1 MSVAETER
9 KGKILCV
16 DDEPHILRALQ
27 WLLKKEFDVL
37 TATSAGEGIRLLQ
50 RNDFDVVISDQ
61 RMPGITGVEFLREVR
76 KTSPRAVR
84 ILLTGYAELDAM
96 VRSVNESEVFRFI
109 TKPWDVKA
117 LPDLIAEAVS
127 IANIDTV
134 VVADE
139 TPVESL
145 DFGAEQG
152 GGPGA
157 AVPPLAVKAVSANE
171 PAAMLDAIGRNIL
184 VMDDDPVVH
193 QAVDEV
199 FVNSDRVLHA
209 YSLADA
215 IRYLNE
221 TPIGVII
228 SDFKVGKMD
237 ATRLIRM
244 MKGEHPEIISVVF
257 SAVQDAEYVVKLINE
272 GQVYRF
278 IPKPFKPSFIKLII
292 GSALKRHKQLLDNPQ
307 LLSRFKVESVAAGTA
322 ESLLDDIQKS
332 AKQAPQSFAA
342 PAANKVAPQQAA
354 RVQAQA
360 PVSAN
365 EDALVDKLK
374 SGFLRLFGKG

>member
-1 MSVAETER
+1 MTEAVT

-27 WLLKKEFDVL
+27 WLLKKEFEVV

-76 KTSPRAVR
+76 KSSPRAVR

-127 IANIDTV
+127 IANIDTI

-139 TPVESL
+139 TPVENL
-145 DFGAEQG
+145 DFT
-152 GGPGA
+152 
-157 AVPPLAVKAVSANE
+157 SDT
-171 PAAMLDAIGRNIL
+171 PAAAAGATSPTLTVRTAAPSEPSAVLESIGRNIL

-193 QAVDEV
+193 KAIDEV
-199 FVNSDRVLHA
+199 FGNSDRVLHA

-221 TPIGVII
+221 SSIGVIV

-292 GSALKRHKQLLDNPQ
+292 GSALKRHMQLLQNPQ

-322 ESLLDDIQKS
+322 ESLLQDIERS
-332 AKQAPQSFAA
+332 AASAPSPAAAPRQAPAAPAAQTVQVKGAA
-342 PAANKVAPQQAA
+342 PAAN
-354 RVQAQA
+354 
-360 PVSAN
+360 
-365 EDALVDKLK
+365 DGALVDKLK
-374 SGFLRLFGKG
+374 TGFRKLFKIG

>member
-1 MSVAETER
+1 MTEAVT

-27 WLLKKEFDVL
+27 WLLKKEFDVV

-76 KTSPRAVR
+76 KSSPRAVR

-127 IANIDTV
+127 IANIDTI

-139 TPVESL
+139 TPVENL
-145 DFGAEQG
+145 DFT
-152 GGPGA
+152 
-157 AVPPLAVKAVSANE
+157 SDT
-171 PAAMLDAIGRNIL
+171 PAAAAGATSPTLTVRTAAPSEPSAVLESIGRNIL

-193 QAVDEV
+193 KAIDEV
-199 FVNSDRVLHA
+199 FGNSDRVLHA

-221 TPIGVII
+221 SSIGVIV

-292 GSALKRHKQLLDNPQ
+292 GSALKRHMQLLQNPQ

-322 ESLLDDIQKS
+322 ESLLQDIERS
-332 AKQAPQSFAA
+332 AASAPSPAAAPRQAPAAPAAQTVQVKGAA
-342 PAANKVAPQQAA
+342 PAAN
-354 RVQAQA
+354 
-360 PVSAN
+360 
-365 EDALVDKLK
+365 DGALVDKLK
-374 SGFLRLFGKG
+374 TGFRKLFKIG

>member
-1 MSVAETER
+1 M
-9 KGKILCV
+9 

-27 WLLKKEFDVL
+27 WLLKKEFEVV
-37 TATSAGEGIRLLQ
+37 TATSAGEGMRLLQ
-50 RNDFDVVISDQ
+50 RTDFDVVISDQ

-76 KTSPRAVR
+76 KSSPRAVR

-139 TPVESL
+139 TPIESL
-145 DFGAEQG
+145 DFTASIS
-152 GGPGA
+152 P
-157 AVPPLAVKAVSANE
+157 AVPAAARTAPTLTVSAAAPSE
-171 PAAMLDAIGRNIL
+171 PAAIAASVGRRVL
-184 VMDDDPVVH
+184 VMDDDPIVH
-193 QAVDEV
+193 QAIDEV
-199 FVNSDRVLHA
+199 FGGGEQVLHS
-209 YSLADA
+209 YSLAEA
-215 IRYLNE
+215 IKYLNE
-221 TPIGVII
+221 YPIGVIV

-292 GSALKRHKQLLDNPQ
+292 GSALKRHVQLLKNPE
-307 LLSRFKVESVAAGTA
+307 LVSRFKVETVSAGTA
-322 ESLLDDIQKS
+322 DSLLQDIERS
-332 AKQAPQSFAA
+332 AALAA
-342 PAANKVAPQQAA
+342 ARPVATAGSRPPPAAQSVQVQDAPNQVA
-354 RVQAQA
+354 
-360 PVSAN
+360 AN
-365 EDALVDKLK
+365 DADLVDRLKTGFRKL
-374 SGFLRLFGKG
+374 FHIA